1 MGSGRQ
7 YRRPYYWLMLLALDL
22 LLGLS
27 ALTLALALQPWR
39 SLTRSAPP
47 WPALAWWAVLPLLW
61 SLDAVTGM
69 PLLQPLS
76 GACVLLLMLGW
87 PLAVL
92 MLVPVIGVMML
103 MADLAALDA
112 LHRVVWLGLVPATL
126 AMLVGAAMRRWLP
139 KHLFVY
145 ILGRGF
151 FATAMAVA
159 GAGALAALLY
169 GVPANLNLD
178 DVLLARGLA
187 AWGDAFLTG
196 GMAAIFVAFRPQ
208 WLATYTDH
216 IYLPKDRPPA

>member
-1 MGSGRQ
+1 
-7 YRRPYYWLMLLALDL
+7 MLLALDL
-22 LLGLS
+22 LLALS
-27 ALTLALALQPWR
+27 ALALALALQPWR

-76 GACVLLLMLGW
+76 GVCVLLLMLGW

-92 MLVPVIGVMML
+92 MLVPVIVVMML

-169 GVPANLNLD
+169 GVPANLSLD

-216 IYLPKDRPPA
+216 IYLPKDRPLP

>member
-1 MGSGRQ
+1 
-7 YRRPYYWLMLLALDL
+7 MLLALDL
-22 LLGLS
+22 LLALS
-27 ALTLALALQPWR
+27 ALALAVALQPWR

-151 FATAMAVA
+151 FTTWVA
-159 GAGALAALLY
+159 GRIYRTGILMY
-169 GVPANLNLD
+169 GKKVSWKEM
-178 DVLLARGLA
+178 GK
-187 AWGDAFLTG
+187 
-196 GMAAIFVAFRPQ
+196 
-208 WLATYTDH
+208 WLFY
-216 IYLPKDRPPA
+216 KG

>member
-1 MGSGRQ
+1 
-7 YRRPYYWLMLLALDL
+7 
-22 LLGLS
+22 
-27 ALTLALALQPWR
+27 
-39 SLTRSAPP
+39 
-47 WPALAWWAVLPLLW
+47 
-61 SLDAVTGM
+61 
-69 PLLQPLS
+69 
-76 GACVLLLMLGW
+76 
-87 PLAVL
+87 
-92 MLVPVIGVMML
+92 MLVPVIVVMML

-139 KHLFVY
+139 RHLFVY

-169 GVPANLNLD
+169 GVPANLSLD

-216 IYLPKDRPPA
+216 IYLPKDRPLPAAAATCARTPA

>member
-1 MGSGRQ
+1 
-7 YRRPYYWLMLLALDL
+7 MLLALDVF
-22 LLGLS
+22 LGFS
-27 ALTLALALQPWR
+27 ALALALALKPWR
-39 SLTRSAPP
+39 SLTGSAPP

-216 IYLPKDRPPA
+216 IYLPKDRPQP

>member
-1 MGSGRQ
+1 
-7 YRRPYYWLMLLALDL
+7 MLPVLDL
-22 LLGLS
+22 LLGVT
-27 ALTLALALQPWR
+27 ALALALALQPWR
-39 SLTRSAPP
+39 SLVRGTPP

-76 GACVLLLMLGW
+76 GVCVLLLMLGW

-92 MLVPVIGVMML
+92 LLVPVLGLML
-103 MADLAALDA
+103 LMTDLPALDA

-126 AMLVGAAMRRWLP
+126 AMLLGAAMRRWLP
-139 KHLFVY
+139 RHLFVY

-151 FATAMAVA
+151 FATALSVA
-159 GAGALAALLY
+159 AAGALAALLY
-169 GVPANLNLD
+169 GVPANLSLD

-196 GMAAIFVAFRPQ
+196 GLTAIFVAFRPE
-208 WLATYTDH
+208 WLATYTDR
-216 IYLPKDRPPA
+216 IYLPDDRPRP

>member
-1 MGSGRQ
+1 
-7 YRRPYYWLMLLALDL
+7 MLLALDL
-22 LLGLS
+22 LLALS
-27 ALTLALALQPWR
+27 ALALALALQPWR

-76 GACVLLLMLGW
+76 GVCVLLLMLGW

-92 MLVPVIGVMML
+92 MLVPVIVVMML

-169 GVPANLNLD
+169 GVPANLSLD

-216 IYLPKDRPPA
+216 IYLPNDRPRP

>member
-1 MGSGRQ
+1 
-7 YRRPYYWLMLLALDL
+7 MLLALDL
-22 LLGLS
+22 LLALS
-27 ALTLALALQPWR
+27 ALALAVALQPWR

-216 IYLPKDRPPA
+216 IYLPKDKPSA

>member
-1 MGSGRQ
+1 
-7 YRRPYYWLMLLALDL
+7 MLLALDL
-22 LLGLS
+22 LLALS
-27 ALTLALALQPWR
+27 ALALALALQPWR

-76 GACVLLLMLGW
+76 GVCVLLLMLGW

-92 MLVPVIGVMML
+92 MLVPVIVVMML

-139 KHLFVY
+139 RHLFVY

-151 FATAMAVA
+151 FATALAVA

-169 GVPANLNLD
+169 GVPANLSLD

-216 IYLPKDRPPA
+216 IYLPKDRPLP

>member
-1 MGSGRQ
+1 
-7 YRRPYYWLMLLALDL
+7 MLWALDL
-22 LLGLS
+22 SLGLS
-27 ALTLALALQPWR
+27 ALGLALALQPWR
-39 SLTRSAPP
+39 SLTGSAPP

-139 KHLFVY
+139 RHLFIY

-159 GAGALAALLY
+159 GAGALAAVLY
-169 GVPANLNLD
+169 GVPAQLSLG

-196 GMAAIFVAFRPQ
+196 GLAAIFVAFRPQ

-216 IYLPKDRPPA
+216 IYLPRDRPPA